1 MSTIVINYN
10 PNLSVEENNKLLDK
24 AKEILEENG
33 ISCEGFLT
41 SEEAYYYSQMNA
53 IFDVCASTF
62 NDEEEI
68 KEYVERNRRQEVF
81 AQYAEELSENYDQ
94 LEDFSTMVDYVRD
107 NLLRDYFE
115 SKITVESIQDREI
128 LFDGEKKL
136 IKELDSVEQQLIRG
150 SIISDSVNNQGK
162 VSDTIKV
169 ESDEFGL
176 KIEFE

>member
-10 PNLSVEENNKLLDK
+10 PNLSVEDNNKLLDK

-62 NDEEEI
+62 KDEEEI
-68 KEYVERNRRQEVF
+68 KEYVETNRRQEVF

-107 NLLRDYFE
+107 NLLRDYLE
-115 SKITVESIQDREI
+115 SKITIESIQNREI

-136 IKELDSVEQQLIRG
+136 IKELDPIEQQIMRG
-150 SIISDSVNNQGK
+150 FMITHSVSNLGK

-169 ESDEFGL
+169 ESDKFVQHI
-176 KIEFE
+176 KFE

>member
-1 MSTIVINYN
+1 
-10 PNLSVEENNKLLDK
+10 
-24 AKEILEENG
+24 
-33 ISCEGFLT
+33 
-41 SEEAYYYSQMNA
+41 
-53 IFDVCASTF
+53 
-62 NDEEEI
+62 
-68 KEYVERNRRQEVF
+68 
-81 AQYAEELSENYDQ
+81 
-94 LEDFSTMVDYVRD
+94 MVDYVRD

-115 SKITVESIQDREI
+115 SKITIESIQDREI

-136 IKELDSVEQQLIRG
+136 IKELDSMEQQLIRG